1 MDSPKPALDL
11 ERELTCSICTELLYQ
26 PLTLLDCLHTYCGAC
41 LKDWFSFQAQQG
53 ENSPTPPTPGT
64 NIFTC
69 PSCRA
74 PVRDTRHNATV
85 ATLLDMFVAA
95 NPDRRR
101 SESDVVEMVKKYK
114 RGDQVLPEVKI
125 PERTPEERRAEE
137 EERRLL
143 ENVRE
148 MSLRDAGVDSS
159 SGPRH
164 RRRREDSSSA
174 DGRTRRSRD
183 HSRDSRHTHRH
194 EGSRRPRDDEGRL
207 NGDQLQPD
215 SRSGEQRRRQRS
227 ESRHRAQESSD
238 MRRRQIE
245 HQSSLRSLISSSDL
259 SERDVQ
265 KEIEDFARQIQEEG
279 LLDGLDLDNIDLS
292 QNDELSRKITEAYRR
307 RQRERERTRAEG
319 TRRRDTSGQSR
330 HSPDRVQE
338 IRSSA
343 SDSSRPSSRQ
353 RPHSRSTSATGFPE
367 DRSRPPLS
375 QSALHLEVRPE
386 EGRRRRRTSSG
397 GRSATTPLPA
407 TQSENR
413 VATRSQT
420 DLSSRT
426 NFGEAV
432 APRTVFTEARSS
444 STPSVPTTMQSPTT
458 TSPAPRELTFANR
471 MTNSSAAVPSNFAA
485 SPPIEPLSPRLQRP
499 NRPADLSII
508 SQVTSGP
515 VGLGLGLGIGS
526 PTNPGHQRTRSQLYP
541 EPSIT
546 CARCAKQHIEYELH
560 YNCGVC
566 ASGNWN
572 ICIDCYRSGKGCLH
586 WFGFGYGAWAKWEK
600 ARHTA
605 REDIPTPHMLTANRY
620 LQPKIIPGGAEGRR
634 TLTTDDPMKRLESGN
649 FCARCLTWANECFW
663 RCDICNFGD
672 WGFCNNCVNQG
683 RSCTHPL
690 LPLTYQP
697 QSSHTPPAS
706 PRSPQPP
713 HSAVVLT
720 GPNIHNIGP
729 FKPLTF
735 TTHCDVCQDPISPSH
750 SRYHCFTCTS
760 SIEPDTLPG
769 DYDICTNCYANLEAR
784 DQISPENGH
793 VGWRRCLN
801 GHRMIVVGFRDGPG
815 GQLRHILSDLVGG
828 RNLRITQPEGSD
840 EQAPQKWWWHEGGQ
854 TRERFVTRD
863 VAADAPMGDG
873 LAQGFPAD
881 GGVGMRAIATWAWY
895 PKAEDELLFPKGAEI
910 REIED
915 VNGDW
920 FFGVYMGAKGL
931 FPSPSFGS
939 AAATAADCRSQLRF
953 RHPNPTTEAGSLY
966 SLRKPN
972 AGARF
977 FNTSD
982 LPFHSV
988 PRALPA
994 THPRRGHCLRKL
1006 VASQSYPTMSRIAV
1020 RRFATTAARAID
1032 PPTAYS
1038 LNLSRAQGVVKG
1050 LTGAIGNTP
1059 LIRLNRLS
1067 SETGCE
1073 VLGKAEFMNPGG
1085 SVKDRAALYVVKD
1098 AEERGLLKPGGT
1110 VVEGTAGNTGIGLA
1124 HVCRSRGYKLVIYM
1138 PNTQSQGKI
1147 DLLRLLGAEVYPVPA
1162 VAFENPENYNHQAKR
1177 HAEALDNAVWTN
1189 QFDNTANRR
1198 AHIETT
1204 GPEIWEQTAGK
1215 IDAFTCAT
1223 GTAGTL
1229 AGTTRYLKD
1238 VSGGRVKSFLAD
1250 PPGSVLH
1257 SYVSSG
1263 GQLVE
1268 RSGSSITE
1276 GIGQGRITDNLK
1288 PDIDLV
1294 DGSLTIADEKS
1305 IEMVYRCLDEEGLYL
1320 GASSALN
1327 VVAAKEV
1334 AEKLGKGNTVVT
1346 ILCDGAYRY
1355 ADRLFSRKWL
1365 SEKKLLGAIPKH
1377 LEKYIVLP

>member
-1 MDSPKPALDL
+1 MDSSKPALDL

-41 LKDWFSFQAQQG
+41 LKDWFSFQAQQA
-53 ENSPTPPTPGT
+53 ENSPTPPAPGT

-95 NPDRRR
+95 NSDRRR
-101 SESDVVEMVKKYK
+101 SESDVAEMVKKYK
-114 RGDQVLPEVKI
+114 PGDQVLPDVKI
-125 PERTPEERRAEE
+125 PERTPEERRADE

-143 ENVRE
+143 EDVRE
-148 MSLRDAGVDSS
+148 MSLRDAGVDSF
-159 SGPRH
+159 SGHRH

-194 EGSRRPRDDEGRL
+194 EGSRRPRDDEGRST
-207 NGDQLQPD
+207 GDQLQPD
-215 SRSGEQRRRQRS
+215 SRSDEQRRRRRS
-227 ESRHRAQESSD
+227 ESRQRAQASSD

-292 QNDELSRKITEAYRR
+292 RNDELSRKITEAYRR

-343 SDSSRPSSRQ
+343 SDTSRPSSRQ

-386 EGRRRRRTSSG
+386 ERRRRRRTSSG

-407 TQSENR
+407 THSETR
-413 VATRSQT
+413 VTTRSQT

-426 NFGEAV
+426 HFGEAV

-444 STPSVPTTMQSPTT
+444 STPSVPTTTQSPTTT

-471 MTNSSAAVPSNFAA
+471 MTNSSALVSSNFAA

-508 SQVTSGP
+508 SQATSGP

-526 PTNPGHQRTRSQLYP
+526 PTTPGHQRTRSQLYP

-546 CARCAKQHIEYELH
+546 CSRCAKQHIEYDLH
-560 YNCGVC
+560 YNCGIC

-605 REDIPTPHMLTANRY
+605 HEDIPRPHMLTANRY

-649 FCARCLTWANECFW
+649 FCARCQAWANECFW
-663 RCDICNFGD
+663 RCDFCNFGD

-697 QSSHTPPAS
+697 QPSHTPPAS

-713 HSAVVLT
+713 HAAAVLT

-735 TTHCDVCQDPISPSH
+735 TTRCDVCQDPISPSH

-760 SIEPDTLPG
+760 SIEPDTQPG
-769 DYDICTNCYANLEAR
+769 DYDVCTNCYANLEAR

-793 VGWRRCLN
+793 AGWRRCLN

-828 RNLRITQPEGSD
+828 RNLRITQSEGTD
-840 EQAPQKWWWHEGGQ
+840 DQAPQKWWWHEGGQ

-863 VAADAPMGDG
+863 VAADAPTGEG

-881 GGVGMRAIATWAWY
+881 GGVGMRATATWAWY

-931 FPSPSFGS
+931 FPSP
-939 AAATAADCRSQLRF
+939 
-953 RHPNPTTEAGSLY
+953 Y
-966 SLRKPN
+966 
-972 AGARF
+972 
-977 FNTSD
+977 
-982 LPFHSV
+982 
-988 PRALPA
+988 
-994 THPRRGHCLRKL
+994 
-1006 VASQSYPTMSRIAV
+1006 V
-1020 RRFATTAARAID
+1020 RRLD
-1032 PPTAYS
+1032 
-1038 LNLSRAQGVVKG
+1038 
-1050 LTGAIGNTP
+1050 
-1059 LIRLNRLS
+1059 
-1067 SETGCE
+1067 
-1073 VLGKAEFMNPGG
+1073 
-1085 SVKDRAALYVVKD
+1085 D
-1098 AEERGLLKPGGT
+1098 
-1110 VVEGTAGNTGIGLA
+1110 
-1124 HVCRSRGYKLVIYM
+1124 
-1138 PNTQSQGKI
+1138 
-1147 DLLRLLGAEVYPVPA
+1147 
-1162 VAFENPENYNHQAKR
+1162 
-1177 HAEALDNAVWTN
+1177 HA
-1189 QFDNTANRR
+1189 
-1198 AHIETT
+1198 
-1204 GPEIWEQTAGK
+1204 
-1215 IDAFTCAT
+1215 
-1223 GTAGTL
+1223 
-1229 AGTTRYLKD
+1229 
-1238 VSGGRVKSFLAD
+1238 
-1250 PPGSVLH
+1250 
-1257 SYVSSG
+1257 
-1263 GQLVE
+1263 
-1268 RSGSSITE
+1268 
-1276 GIGQGRITDNLK
+1276 
-1288 PDIDLV
+1288 
-1294 DGSLTIADEKS
+1294 
-1305 IEMVYRCLDEEGLYL
+1305 
-1320 GASSALN
+1320 
-1327 VVAAKEV
+1327 
-1334 AEKLGKGNTVVT
+1334 
-1346 ILCDGAYRY
+1346 
-1355 ADRLFSRKWL
+1355 
-1365 SEKKLLGAIPKH
+1365 
-1377 LEKYIVLP
+1377 